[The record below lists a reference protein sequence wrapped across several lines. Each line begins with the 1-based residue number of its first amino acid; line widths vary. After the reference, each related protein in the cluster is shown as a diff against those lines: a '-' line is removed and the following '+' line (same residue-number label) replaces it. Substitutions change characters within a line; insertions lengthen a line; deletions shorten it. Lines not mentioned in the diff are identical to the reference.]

1 MRLKKE
7 EILGKALIEYLSK
20 NHCEK
25 IEDMIDIYT
34 FAGVV
39 YATLDALDL
48 EPIKNKIREGLKL
61 HAFHGSDLINLNGDV
76 KEDTKKMFEYVMNTT
91 DIYDKAYVMQSV
103 VDRVLDIYFNTLKKI
118 DKEING

>member
-7 EILGKALIEYLSK
+7 EILGKALIEYLKK

-39 YATLDALDL
+39 YATLEALDL
-48 EPIKNKIREGLKL
+48 EPIRDSANNIKGYE
-61 HAFHGSDLINLNGDV
+61 
-76 KEDTKKMFEYVMNTT
+76 TKRLYIDADKMADIIGEH
-91 DIYDKAYVMQSV
+91 IYDK
-103 VDRVLDIYFNTLKKI
+103 LH
-118 DKEING
+118 KELIK